1 MIFDD
6 IDMKVI
12 NEMYNKDLIDG
23 LNKDNVMEIYKY
35 LIGKG
40 IYYAKDLFIEYLDLF
55 LIDSDVFINKFD
67 KIIEKLGSNYVD
79 IIGEDSS
86 ILMEM
91 YE

>member
-12 NEMYNKDLIDG
+12 NEMYNKDLIDR